1 MRHAAVVCA
10 LEQGVRHCRIS
21 CVRMKRETH
30 CGSVCIGT
38 GRETLQNKV
47 YQNEVRDTA
56 VVCARGRSA

>member
-10 LEQGVRHCRIS
+10 LEQGVRHCRIR
-21 CVRMKRETH
+21 CIRMKRK
-30 CGSVCIGT
+30 
-38 GRETLQNKV
+38 TLQNKV

>member
-21 CVRMKRETH
+21 CVRMKRET
-30 CGSVCIGT
+30 
-38 GRETLQNKV
+38 LQNKV
-47 YQNEVRDTA
+47 YQNEARDTA